1 MRTAAKTGLRLF
13 CFPLHLGLKYPHFQ
27 ILALPSLLSYAW
39 WSSST
44 IFFCF
49 LSPFWGDIFRP
60 NIYPFSCCLFFAYDS
75 VIFQSQIRWLF
86 SDLLGVSPCAH
97 LAELNLLLVILAASL
112 TMDTGC
118 QVPVVRVFP
127 VLVTW
132 TLTPL
137 APWAAGIQGG
147 GGIISGPCCLPTIPF
162 FLLVG
167 GRAIQESIIA
177 LSYFYNIFIEV

>member
-1 MRTAAKTGLRLF
+1 MLDDP
-13 CFPLHLGLKYPHFQ
+13 PL
-27 ILALPSLLSYAW
+27 
-39 WSSST
+39 
-44 IFFCF
+44 
-49 LSPFWGDIFRP
+49 
-60 NIYPFSCCLFFAYDS
+60 PFSFASFLPFEETFFVQRFILFPIAFFFAYDS

-118 QVPVVRVFP
+118 QVPVVRAFP

-137 APWAAGIQGG
+137 AP
-147 GGIISGPCCLPTIPF
+147 
-162 FLLVG
+162 
-167 GRAIQESIIA
+167 
-177 LSYFYNIFIEV
+177 